1 MYGAP
6 IYSLWLMCF
15 DWRQGPDLYSLWYL
29 SGTTQYIFVGC
40 LWKLLLVVLLSWV
53 KLD

>member
-1 MYGAP
+1 MVLLFTLCGLCALTGDKDL
-6 IYSLWLMCF
+6 IYIIFGISVA
-15 DWRQGPDLYSLWYL
+15 
-29 SGTTQYIFVGC
+29 TTQYIFVGC

>member
-15 DWRQGPDLYSLWYL
+15 DWRQGPDLYYLWYL
-29 SGTTQYIFVGC
+29 SGYNPVHICRLFMEAAFGC
-40 LWKLLLVVLLSWV
+40 FAQLG
-53 KLD
+53 